1 MIARVGVLVAMSAI
15 TTGRTVS
22 CRSIARSISTITR
35 FASLRRDHQCS
46 HCAEREF
53 AEHIERCYFEVVD
66 DKISGR

>member
-22 CRSIARSISTITR
+22 CRMVAHSISTITR
-35 FASLRRDHQCS
+35 FASLGYDYQSS

-53 AEHIERCYFEVVD
+53 AEHIERCRFG
-66 DKISGR
+66 SGR